1 MTIEDYHSFCL
12 SLPHSI
18 EDFPFDQKTMVMKV
32 GTKEQSKMFALTN
45 IDEFEFIN
53 LKVDPK
59 ESLKLQDEY
68 EGAITPGWHMNKKHW
83 ISVVMDESLEDEIIE
98 RLIEDS
104 YNIVQDSLP
113 KKARANIEKGAE

>member
-1 MTIEDYHSFCL
+1 
-12 SLPHSI
+12 LPSTL

-83 ISVVMDESLEDEIIE
+83 ISVAMDESLDDEFIESLIIG
-98 RLIEDS
+98 S
-104 YNIVQDSLP
+104 YELVKKSLP
-113 KKARANIEKGAE
+113 KKIKGELVEK